1 MLQDIRYAIRSLLK
15 TPGFWVVA
23 VVTLALGIGA
33 NTAMFSVVKAVLL
46 ARLPYPHPDELVQL
60 WETAKDGHQMQVSGP
75 NFLDWHD
82 RNRSLAFSADGYTDE
97 IALSGGIPPRRVAI
111 AGVSRDFFDVMAV
124 APERGRVPTAA
135 EHRVGVAP
143 LVTIS
148 HSLWLDGFGGDPQI
162 LGRSVKLGGNVAT
175 IIGVMP
181 PDFDFPERAQ
191 VWFPLEVVPDP
202 STRSAHNYHVF
213 GRLKNGI
220 SVEAARHDL
229 DRVAAQLALE
239 YIDDKDHGIGVV
251 SLHDQI
257 VGPVRPAL
265 LILLAA
271 VGFVLLIACVNIA
284 NLQMARGST
293 RAREMALRLALGAAR
308 KRLVRQLL
316 TESLLLAAM
325 GGVAGGLL
333 AFWATGLL
341 RYAVP
346 HNVARIESIHVDGFV
361 LSFTAAVSL
370 CAGFLFGLLPAW
382 SSSKADVNEALK
394 EGSGKATS
402 SAGSRR
408 MGGALVI
415 SEIALAMVLLVG
427 AGLLIQTFRN
437 LERVDPGFS
446 TKGVLTAEI
455 AWPQLDNAPST
466 GYFPVTDGVRLTRGL
481 IEKAAAL
488 PGIEAVGTINN
499 FPIKGFSPD
508 GSFEIAGR
516 PTPADPHDVPD
527 ADYRV
532 VTRDYFRALGIPL
545 LRGRMFRAGD
555 ERDDVPQLA
564 LVSQSFVKE
573 FYPHEDV
580 IGKRIRFL
588 GFDEHPQFLE
598 IVGVVGDV
606 RASNLTKAGDP
617 TVYVDGFQHPPALS
631 YLTLVARGPASS
643 ASAIRAI
650 VQSLNT
656 DVPVSFEPVERIIA
670 ESVSRQR
677 FQMTLLAIFAGLA
690 LLLSAV
696 GIYGVQ
702 SYTVNRRTNEL
713 GIRLALGADRG
724 ALLRLVLREGMV
736 LAGCGVAI
744 GCGGALLLMRT
755 LDSFLYGV
763 SAADPFTFGAIA
775 GLLAGV
781 ALAACFLPARR
792 AAMVDPMT
800 ALRYE

>member
-1 MLQDIRYAIRSLLK
+1 MLQDIRYALRTLFK
-15 TPGFWVVA
+15 TPGFLVVA
-23 VVTLALGIGA
+23 VMTLALGIGA

-46 ARLPYPHPDELVQL
+46 ARLPYPHPDQMVQL
-60 WETAKDGHQMQVSGP
+60 WETAKSGHPMQVSGP
-75 NFLDWHD
+75 NFLDWRD
-82 RNRSLAFSADGYTDE
+82 RNRSLAYSADGYTDE
-97 IALSGGIPPRRVAI
+97 IALTGGIPPRRVTI

-124 APERGRVPTAA
+124 APERGRVPSAA
-135 EHRVGVAP
+135 EHRVGATPV
-143 LVTIS
+143 VTIS
-148 HSLWLDGFGGDPQI
+148 HSLWLDAFGGDPQI
-162 LGRSVKLGGNVAT
+162 LGRSVKLGGNAAT
-175 IIGVMP
+175 IAGVMP
-181 PDFDFPERAQ
+181 PDFDFPDRAQ

-213 GRLKNGI
+213 ARLKNGTSI
-220 SVEAARHDL
+220 EAAQRDL
-229 DRVAAQLALE
+229 ERVAAQLSRE
-239 YIDDKDHGIGVV
+239 YIDDKDHGIRAV

-265 LILLAA
+265 LILLAS

-293 RAREMALRLALGAAR
+293 RVREMALRTALGAAR
-308 KRLVRQLL
+308 TRLLRQLL
-316 TESLLLAAM
+316 TESMLLALF
-325 GGVAGGLL
+325 GGIAGAFL
-333 AFWATGLL
+333 AFWTTSLL
-341 RYAVP
+341 RFAVP
-346 HNVARIESIHVDGFV
+346 ANVPRIESIHVDGFV
-361 LSFTAAVSL
+361 LLFTAAISV
-370 CAGFLFGLLPAW
+370 CAGLLFGLLPAW

-394 EGSGKATS
+394 EGSSKATS
-402 SAGSRR
+402 TAGSRR
-408 MGGALVI
+408 VGGALVV
-415 SEIALAMVLLVG
+415 SEIALAMVLLTG

-455 AWPQLDNAPST
+455 AWPQLDNAPSN

-481 IEKAAAL
+481 IEKVGAL
-488 PGIEAVGTINN
+488 PGMEAVGTINN

-527 ADYRV
+527 ADYHV
-532 VTRDYFRALGIPL
+532 VTRDYFRALRIPL
-545 LRGRMFRAGD
+545 LRGRMFQASD

-573 FYPHEDV
+573 FFPREDV

-606 RASNLTKAGDP
+606 RASNLTKAGAS
-617 TVYVDGFQHPPALS
+617 TVYVDGFQHPPSLS
-631 YLTLVARGPASS
+631 YLTLAARGPASS
-643 ASAIRAI
+643 ANAIRSI
-650 VQSLNT
+650 VQSLNA
-656 DVPVSFEPVERIIA
+656 DVPVNFEPVEQIIA

-724 ALLRLVLREGMV
+724 ALLGLVLREGLV
-736 LAGCGVAI
+736 LTALGVAI
-744 GCGGALLLMRT
+744 GCAGAAALTRT
-755 LDSFLYGV
+755 LNSFLYGV
-763 SAADPFTFGAIA
+763 NAADPFTFAAIA
-775 GLLAGV
+775 VLLAGV
-781 ALAACFLPARR
+781 ALAACWLPARR
-792 AAMVDPMT
+792 AARTDPMT